1 MKVSILIPV
10 YGVEKYI
17 ERCARSVFEQTYED
31 LEIIFVDDCSPDNSI
46 AILKQVMEDYPNR
59 RDQIKIIQHKKNKG
73 LAAARNTGVE
83 NAIGDFVM
91 FVDSDDWTSKDAV
104 SLLLKEQEKSDA
116 DMVIGGVL
124 LHEIN
129 GEKLIYPLHSNS
141 KSELIHASASPHSIE
156 CSIWRR
162 LIRKSLFVD
171 NKIRCIEGIN
181 MGEDIQ
187 VTLRLC
193 YYAKRISWI
202 DDVVYHYNL
211 MNSNSYVH
219 SGTNPCKLEENYFES
234 MRSWNVNRKFFK
246 NKGDELLFIQLEKNV
261 CFYAFNGMILSA
273 QNGHKERFDKFK
285 KCFKSINES
294 NWNFNGSNNKWI
306 VRLKENYSFARFL
319 YSHICLYPL
328 LSIC

>member
-10 YGVEKYI
+10 YNVEKYI

-46 AILKQVMEDYPNR
+46 AILNRVMEDYPNR
-59 RDQIKIIQHKKNKG
+59 KEQIKIIRHEKNRG
-73 LAAARNTGVE
+73 LAAARNTGME
-83 NAIGDFVM
+83 NVIGEFVM
-91 FVDSDDWTSKDAV
+91 FVDSDDWVSKDAV
-104 SLLLKEQEKSDA
+104 TLLLKEQERSNA
-116 DMVIGGVL
+116 DMVIGAVAVRDSK
-124 LHEIN
+124 
-129 GEKLIYPLHSNS
+129 GENFIYPVHSNRN
-141 KSELIHASASPHSIE
+141 SELIQASASPHSFE

-162 LIRKSLFVD
+162 LIRKSLFID

-211 MNSNSYVH
+211 MNSDSYVH
-219 SGTNPCKLEENYFES
+219 SGTDHLKLEENYFES
-234 MRSWNVNRKFFK
+234 MQSWDVNREFFN
-246 NKGDELLFIQLEKNV
+246 NKGDETLCNQLERNI

-273 QNGHKERFDKFK
+273 RNGHRERFDKFK
-285 KCFKSINES
+285 KKFKSINES
-294 NWNFNGSNNKWI
+294 NWNFNGSKNEWI
-306 VRLKENYSFARFL
+306 VRLKGNYFFARLL
-319 YSHICLYPL
+319 YSHK
-328 LSIC
+328 LSAFSL